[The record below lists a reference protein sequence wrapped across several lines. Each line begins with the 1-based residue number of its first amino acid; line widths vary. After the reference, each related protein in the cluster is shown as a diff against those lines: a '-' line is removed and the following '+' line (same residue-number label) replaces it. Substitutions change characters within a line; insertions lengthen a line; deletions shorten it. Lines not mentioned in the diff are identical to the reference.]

1 MATSGNR
8 NGGVPAPVN
17 PPSEETL
24 KRFLAIQEGRLA
36 LDLKQAD
43 ITLKELE
50 HNQKVADK
58 SIDAQAADRKDDRQV
73 FKQMQLHRLIFAG
86 IIVVACLAFVLV
98 ALHMGKDAIIL
109 DTLKILMGFV
119 GGWGASH
126 AWSRYSRSGRN
137 TKEADEDD

>member
-17 PPSEETL
+17 PPSEESL
-24 KRFLAIQEGRLA
+24 QRFLSLQEGRLA
-36 LDLKQAD
+36 LEVKQAE
-43 ITLKELE
+43 IAIKELE
-50 HNQKVADK
+50 HNQKIADK

-86 IIVVACLAFVLV
+86 LVLVACLAFVLA

-109 DTLKILMGFV
+109 DTLKILMGFI

-126 AWSRYSRSGRN
+126 AWSRYGRNGRN
-137 TKEADEDD
+137 TKEEDEDD